1 MKKSLF
7 IAAALL
13 CALNGNAQQS
23 VKAELLQAPKVMKHQ
38 IKDMPNQKM
47 ERQLVNSPRRAFTN
61 GLYYKLHNALFAG
74 WGADGSGFVVSQ
86 YVVPPFVDLTYE
98 NMSTDAANTKW
109 YIGSTDSR
117 TDVTEYAD
125 ESNNYPSNYN
135 PHGFYYTP
143 QLTQGRRS
151 YQFNEDNYWV
161 LEGLNGEKYVAN
173 DLSLASTYSEYGEE
187 NVPLL
192 MTVADTH
199 GHRQS
204 SDGTNYRNTLSGWGF
219 LSTDFL
225 YGSGSVEV
233 DDQGTMVPAYGFE
246 QTFNPLLGPLCLNSV
261 HVQALT
267 YNDYGPIPE
276 GKTLNAYVML
286 IDTVAHTS
294 EIIATLEATSK
305 DTLDFKESS
314 PDWGSKDENAHKT
327 AYFGTVVYRNAEKF
341 TDILGNEN
349 PLPIAIPAGKI
360 WRIQFEGLSDE
371 GVNLGVMAIYK
382 SDVENSYID
391 NGYILLEDG
400 HAYTFQN
407 PLVPYISLDAQYE
420 MINVPTSNFLSFE
433 SEADFP
439 ADAFKGWNDL
449 TVSTDGQTV
458 STTGLDGTN
467 YNVGAAFVG
476 TSDPWFDEDGLSN
489 YDIDEEELPDWIE
502 SIQVDNSMYDGDNL
516 TGYNLVVP
524 VCKPLPTDVKGRQ
537 CKINIVGR
545 AGITGNAQL
554 IITQGEYT
562 GEEPWTQGPVVF
574 DFVAA
579 GAAGETVTKAN
590 LNFQVNMG
598 EGKEDRTNR
607 DFRGYKDY
615 TGTVLPAEC
624 QVALG
629 EEMKFDAEGLIVN
642 QNRYLAIYGL
652 KTGQTVKVWY
662 DGVPEGKTVTFCP
675 GTSVDTK
682 ASINGTEL
690 VTAVSPIASG
700 DAIKIDQAGELNYI
714 IMSVYSGMHIRQVII
729 AEDEATGIKNV
740 NNEVKKNNAI
750 FTLAGQRVA
759 NPVRGQIYIQ
769 NGKKFM
775 VK

>member
-13 CALNGNAQQS
+13 CALSGNAQTS
-23 VKAELLQAPKVMKHQ
+23 VQADILQAPKVMKHQ

-47 ERQLVNSPRRAFTN
+47 ERQLVNAPRRSFTN

-74 WGADGSGFVVSQ
+74 WSADGNSGYVVSQ
-86 YVVPPFVDLTYE
+86 YVVPPFVDINFQ
-98 NMSTDAANTKW
+98 NMTTPDANTTKW
-109 YIGSTDSR
+109 GINGN
-117 TDVTEYAD
+117 DVTEYANED
-125 ESNNYPSNYN
+125 FSFTSNYN

-143 QLTQGRRS
+143 QLSLGRRM

-161 LEGLNGEKYVAN
+161 LEGLNGEKYTAN
-173 DLSLASTYSEYGEE
+173 DLSLTSTYSEYGEE
-187 NVPLL
+187 NTPLL

-199 GHRQS
+199 GHRES
-204 SDGTNYRNTLSGWGF
+204 NGTNYRNTLSGWGF

-233 DDQGTMVPAYGFE
+233 EPGTLVPAFGFE
-246 QTFNPLLGPLCLNSV
+246 QTFNPLLAPLCLNSV
-261 HVQALT
+261 HVSALT
-267 YNDYGPIPE
+267 YNNYGPIPE
-276 GKTLNAYVML
+276 GKTLNAYVIL
-286 IDTVAHTS
+286 VDTVAHTT
-294 EIIATLEATSK
+294 EVIATLEATAK
-305 DTLDFKESS
+305 DTLDFKDSS
-314 PDWGSKDENAHKT
+314 ADWGSSDENAHKT
-327 AYFGTVVYRNAEKF
+327 AYFGTLIYHNAEKF
-341 TDILGNEN
+341 VDILGNEN
-349 PLPIAIPAGKI
+349 PLPIAVPAGKI

-420 MINVPTSNFLSFE
+420 AINIPTKDFLTFE

-439 ADAFKGWNDL
+439 ADAFMGWNNL
-449 TVSTDGQTV
+449 TVSADGQTV
-458 STTGLDGTN
+458 TTTGLEGTN
-467 YNVGAAFVG
+467 YNVGAAIVG
-476 TSDPWFDEDGLSN
+476 TSDPWFDADGLSN
-489 YDIDEEELPDWIE
+489 YDVDEEQIPDWIE
-502 SIQVDNSMYDGDNL
+502 GIQIDNSSYDSEDGL
-516 TGYNLVVP
+516 TGYNFVVP
-524 VCKPLPTDVKGRQ
+524 VCKPLPDGVPGRK
-537 CKINIVGR
+537 CTIDIVGR
-545 AGITGNAQL
+545 AGITGNAQIT
-554 IITQGEYT
+554 IIQGVP
-562 GEEPWTQGPVVF
+562 GEDPWIEEPVVF

-579 GAAGETVTKAN
+579 GAAGEAVTKAN

-615 TGTVLPAEC
+615 EGTILPAEC
-624 QVALG
+624 QVALA
-629 EEMKFDAEGLIVN
+629 EEMKFDGEGLIVN
-642 QNRYLAIYGL
+642 QNRYFAVYGL

-740 NNEVKKNNAI
+740 NNEVKTNNSI

-759 NPVRGQIYIQ
+759 NPIRGQIYIQ